1 MKQTSTAGM
10 KYPLPSPTC
19 SARYSSTRPGS
30 GLRSKRPLSAASS
43 VGAWVLAAAL
53 RSEAVGLLGP
63 VDSKQPPKRRLK
75 KTVKRKGSSSR
86 SDWLASSLLH
96 GAGCACICTAAWGE
110 VTRPCRVQVRSRH
123 SSQPAVLGSQEGR
136 YA

>member
-1 MKQTSTAGM
+1 MARKIVREDRVQAMKQTSTAGM

-63 VDSKQPPKRRLK
+63 VDSRPPPKRRFK
-75 KTVKRKGSSSR
+75 KPEKKERQQLERLAAKHPAARCGVRTHMHRCRGGSDPPLQGER
-86 SDWLASSLLH
+86 S
-96 GAGCACICTAAWGE
+96 
-110 VTRPCRVQVRSRH
+110 
-123 SSQPAVLGSQEGR
+123 
-136 YA
+136 